1 MLTTL
6 LISIVAFFLLTIY
19 SILQS
24 NLSWFHINESRFWS
38 LKILDTTSAATLF
51 VTLVGALLV
60 RHQFA
65 ISVLPRI
72 NYVSDIK
79 TTPQT
84 FKANHSSEAWQ
95 VEIRNTGL
103 GSAIIDHIDYFLDLE
118 NSKETKHDYTFN
130 SLITKLAQIDLL
142 RNSDYSIFN
151 MSKGFSLAPKDEY
164 VVFEIKTNHLAK
176 FKRLTMVIYFQGQL
190 GNKYCR
196 EISLLAKAN

>member
-1 MLTTL
+1 M
-6 LISIVAFFLLTIY
+6 
-19 SILQS
+19 
-24 NLSWFHINESRFWS
+24 
-38 LKILDTTSAATLF
+38 DTTSAATLF

-130 SLITKLAQIDLL
+130 SLITKLAQIDLV